1 MLIAAMNLLTSAWCV
16 GAVGYASVRGAA
28 GIVSRNGVSVRSANC
43 SPCFTSSRTCMGE
56 ENEEPVEVNKGAGE
70 DESDEIDPRQ
80 TRASEIVVADA
91 ANPRNVQ

>member
-1 MLIAAMNLLTSAWCV
+1 
-16 GAVGYASVRGAA
+16 
-28 GIVSRNGVSVRSANC
+28 
-43 SPCFTSSRTCMGE
+43 MGE